1 MKLTTILLHPIVTG
15 LIGGLTIIGLVYI
28 DSRCRKIERKKD
40 TYSKLF
46 IVSSLV
52 FSILSYIISSYY
64 TKKDIW
70 LEQKYD
76 SIKPNLQPK
85 TKITFQKKEIQ
96 PKEYVKK
103 FKEFPKQDSNVSIE
117 ITKK

>member
-28 DSRCRKIERKKD
+28 DSKCRKIERKKD

-52 FSILSYIISSYY
+52 FSIISYIISLYY
-64 TKKDIW
+64 TKKDTW
-70 LEQKYD
+70 LEQTYD
-76 SIKPNLQPK
+76 STKPNLQPK
-85 TKITFQKKEIQ
+85 SKMVFKKKEIE
-96 PKEYVKK
+96 PKKYVKK
-103 FKEFPKQDSNVSIE
+103 FKEFSKHDSNVSIE
-117 ITKK
+117 ISKK